1 MIEGVPTPLW
11 LIEGFYGPPWPDAA
25 RLANYRL
32 IGKWGYEGAIYAP
45 KADRSLRTEW
55 RRPLCS
61 AEHLRLSEMA
71 STATAS
77 GLKFGVGLSPMNVWN
92 DWSGETRN
100 HLTAKLADLHACG
113 CEVLSLQFDDMH
125 GDVPHLARLQAEIV
139 GFVSEHWGGSRLI
152 ICPTYYSD
160 DPILAAVFGDPPATY
175 LEDLARDLPTQVDI
189 FWTGPKVVS
198 TLIDQEHILEVT
210 ARMGRRPFLW
220 DNYPVNDGARTS
232 RHLFLKAAEGREV
245 LMNGELAG
253 YAANPMLQPHL
264 SQIPLRA
271 LAALVHDQPSRSSE
285 ELLDFALRACVDPLS
300 APLFVRHADDFAV
313 RGLDGLVAGEAEQ
326 IGRAFGEFSD
336 PHATEVA
343 RWLAGEFA
351 FDPAC
356 LTD

>member
-1 MIEGVPTPLW
+1 MIQGVHTPLW
-11 LIEGFYGPPWPDAA
+11 LIEGFYGPPWPDAT

-45 KADRSLRTEW
+45 KADRSLRSEW
-55 RRPLCS
+55 RRPLRP
-61 AEHLRLSEMA
+61 AEHLRLAEMA
-71 STATAS
+71 RTATES

-100 HLTAKLADLHACG
+100 HLSAKLADLHACG

-125 GDVPHLARLQAEIV
+125 GDVPHLASLQAEIIA
-139 GFVSEHWGGSRLI
+139 FASEQWDGSRLI

-160 DPILAAVFGDPPATY
+160 DPILAAVFGDPPPTY
-175 LEDLARDLPTQVDI
+175 LEDLARELPAHVDV

-232 RHLFLKAAEGREV
+232 RHLFLKAPEGREQ
-245 LMNGELAG
+245 LMNGQLAG
-253 YAANPMLQPHL
+253 CAANPMLQPHL

-271 LAALVHDQPSRSSE
+271 LAALVHDQPFRTSE
-285 ELLDFALRACVDPLS
+285 ELLDFAIRDCVDPLS

-313 RGLDGLVAGEAEQ
+313 RGLDGLVAGETEQ
-326 IGRAFGEFSD
+326 ISNAFGEFID

>member
-1 MIEGVPTPLW
+1 VIEGFPTPLW

-32 IGKWGYEGAIYAP
+32 MGKWGYEGAIYAP
-45 KADRSLRTEW
+45 KADRSLRSEW
-55 RRPLCS
+55 RRPLRQT
-61 AEHLRLSEMA
+61 ERLRLKTMA
-71 STATAS
+71 STAAAS
-77 GLKFGVGLSPMNVWN
+77 GLQFGVGLSPMNVWN
-92 DWSGETRN
+92 DWSDETRD
-100 HLTAKLADLHACG
+100 HLTAKLADLHASG
-113 CEVLSLQFDDMH
+113 CEVLSLQFDDMR
-125 GDVPHLARLQAEIV
+125 GDVPHLARLQAEII
-139 GFVSEHWGGSRLI
+139 GFVGEHWSGSRLI

-160 DPILAAVFGDPPATY
+160 DPILGAVFGDPPANY
-175 LEDLARDLPTQVDI
+175 LEDLARNLPAHVDI

-198 TLIDQEHILEVT
+198 TLIDVEHILKVT

-232 RHLFLKAAEGREV
+232 RHLFLKAPESRHA
-245 LMNGELAG
+245 LMSGTLAG

-264 SQIPLRA
+264 SQLPLRA
-271 LAALVHDQPSRSSE
+271 LAALVHDQSSLSSE
-285 ELLDFALRACVDPLS
+285 ALLKLALRDCVDPLS
-300 APLFVRHADDFAV
+300 APLFVRHADDFAR
-313 RGLDGLVAGEAEQ
+313 RGLDNLAVDEAER
-326 IGRAFGEFSD
+326 ISEAFSEFDD